1 MAAKSDKTYN
11 LQQSINE
18 QKGTEYCQDVGPNV
32 YVSSNS
38 SLRGQ
43 SRSSVSLLYINVKL
57 EQAIIQKKGAQSR
70 QDVGPNVCVPAKSSL
85 GAQSR
90 SSVPMVYINVKL

>member
-1 MAAKSDKTYN
+1 MYVRLLKVIKTYN
-11 LQQSINE
+11 VQQSINQ

-43 SRSSVSLLYINVKL
+43 SRSSVSLVYINVKL
-57 EQAIIQKKGAQSR
+57 EEAIILQNGAQSC

-90 SSVPMVYINVKL
+90 SSVPIV